1 MKLYVCWGTF
11 GSPRPGGHPCR
22 NAYEALREAGW
33 EPDVEKTY
41 GWGVLGNALNPTR
54 GKVREITGQN
64 MVPVLVTD
72 DGEVIQDSGKIIA
85 WAKANP
91 AGRRSGPR
99 PPEGRRRPRWSG
111 AYCGWVGGCFVLSAS
126 RHGCGRL
133 GLLCAW
139 RLRGVWARY
148 SPVCQTV

>member
-41 GWGVLGNALNPTR
+41 GWGVLGSALNPTR
-54 GKVREITGQN
+54 GKVRELTGQN
-64 MVPVLVTD
+64 TVPVLVTD
-72 DGEVIQDSGKIIA
+72 DGEVIQDSRKIIA

-91 AGRRSGPR
+91 AGAAERS
-99 PPEGRRRPRWSG
+99 
-111 AYCGWVGGCFVLSAS
+111 AASA
-126 RHGCGRL
+126 
-133 GLLCAW
+133 
-139 RLRGVWARY
+139 
-148 SPVCQTV
+148 